1 MGWDGMRPGVEMSS
15 RDVSNF
21 VNGSEQTKQS
31 FGKKEICT
39 SQISN
44 LCKNSGCT
52 LFVDVLVLFLSNV
65 IF

>member
-39 SQISN
+39 SQISA
-44 LCKNSGCT
+44 KT
-52 LFVDVLVLFLSNV
+52 VAVLYSLTS
-65 IF
+65 

>member
-1 MGWDGMRPGVEMSS
+1 MGWDEAGCRNEMSS

-39 SQISN
+39 SQISA
-44 LCKNSGCT
+44 KT
-52 LFVDVLVLFLSNV
+52 VAVLYSLTS
-65 IF
+65 